1 MERQVLKMKKKLGI
15 LGCAFLA
22 FILLALSVQAGALS
36 PAIGILQEDCAV
48 IKTGV
53 GKNTVTFSEEDFGVV
68 FGESEFLGIVI
79 TELPSLSDGVLKL
92 GALDVREGQIVAKN
106 ALKALRFLPA
116 EAGKTASFGFK
127 PYGRTY
133 ENDFVCTVYM
143 LDSLNFAPTS
153 SAGVL
158 FAVEEIPVYAS
169 LSAVDPEGDEL
180 TYFLESAPEKGI
192 LKLNR
197 DGSYCYTANKGAIGK
212 DRFTYV
218 AVDPYGNRSAP
229 AEVIVNTQRNESGIV
244 YTDMQDAREAHS
256 AVLLAAKDAF
266 VGEKIGDH
274 WYFYPEKT
282 VTRGEF
288 LVMAMKMNDIDINLL
303 ASDESGFADSADFS
317 PSENKYIATAAR
329 LGIVFGIDT
338 EEGRCFCPDAAITSA
353 QASTMIT
360 RIARLKGSALANAIL
375 ASVDIDE
382 EVSEEG
388 MAMLYEAGLVASE
401 DRSAK
406 ITRADA
412 AELLYQLSLE
422 GNHA

>member
-1 MERQVLKMKKKLGI
+1 MKKKLGI
-15 LGCAFLA
+15 LGCALLA
-22 FILLALSVQAGALS
+22 FALLALSVQAAGSLS
-36 PAIGILQEDCAV
+36 PAMNVLQEDCTV

-53 GKNTVTFSEEDFGVV
+53 GKNTVTFTEEDFGTV

-79 TELPSLSDGVLKL
+79 TRLPSLSDGVLKL
-92 GALDVREGQIVAKN
+92 GVLDVREGQVIAKN
-106 ALKALRFLPA
+106 ALKALRFIPA

-127 PYGRTY
+127 PYGRAY
-133 ENDFVCTVYM
+133 ENDFICTVYM
-143 LDSLNFAPTS
+143 LDSLNFAPTA
-153 SAGVL
+153 SADAL
-158 FAVEEIPVYAS
+158 CAVEEIPVYAS
-169 LSAVDPEGDEL
+169 LYAEDPDGDEI
-180 TYFLESAPEKGI
+180 TYLLEAAPEKGV

-197 DGSYCYTANKGAIGK
+197 DGTYSYTAEKGAVGQ

-229 AEVIVNTQRNESGIV
+229 TEVVVNTQKNESGIV
-244 YTDMQDAREAHS
+244 YTDMQDTREAHS

-274 WYFYPEKT
+274 WYFHPEKT

-288 LVMAMKMNDIDINLL
+288 LVMAMKMNDIDVNLL
-303 ASDESGFADSADFS
+303 AADDSGFADSADFS

-329 LGIVFGIDT
+329 LGIIFGIDT
-338 EEGRCFCPDAAITSA
+338 EEGRCFCPDEAITSA

-360 RIARLKGSALANAIL
+360 RIARLKGSSLASAVL
-375 ASVDIDE
+375 ASVE
-382 EVSEEG
+382 VGAEVSEEG
-388 MAMLYEAGLVASE
+388 MAMLSEAGLLASF
-401 DRSAK
+401 DRSAV

-422 GNHA
+422 ESHA